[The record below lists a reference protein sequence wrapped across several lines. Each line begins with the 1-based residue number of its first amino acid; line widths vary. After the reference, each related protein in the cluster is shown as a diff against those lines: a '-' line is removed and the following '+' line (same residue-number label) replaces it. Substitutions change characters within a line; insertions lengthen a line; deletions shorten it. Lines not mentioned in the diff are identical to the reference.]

1 MRQPGYYKPISFLA
15 DMTYPEPPYP
25 VEVLEVTERAS
36 SNFTFEGLYRFEEPK
51 ELTGM
56 DAINKAWEMS
66 QWLPRKKKKAFR
78 RYLQNLLIRV
88 AHV

>member
-1 MRQPGYYKPISFLA
+1 MRQPGYYKPISCLA
-15 DMTYPEPPYP
+15 DMYLEPPYP
-25 VEVLEVTERAS
+25 VEVLECTEHS
-36 SNFTFEGLYRFEEPK
+36 STNFTFEGLYEFEEPK

-78 RYLQNLLIRV
+78 KYVNSLLK
-88 AHV
+88 